1 MFGEVEKT
9 SHSHSHSL
17 HDEGGHRDE
26 AGTPKKRGIKK
37 QEEAGLIITSLI
49 DVFVIV
55 LVFLLRTI
63 SAEGNLLTS
72 ADNLVL
78 PMSAHAK
85 SPTEISMIILGTE
98 KNITVD
104 GVPIAETSE
113 VRKQDS
119 LLIGSVAKVLI
130 KKHEEEKKAEMLG
143 VIKDAAGKVVVQF
156 DKNLP
161 YDVVT
166 KVMATCGYAGYSN
179 IKFAVLQKNEEG

>member
-1 MFGEVEKT
+1 MLGGIEKT
-9 SHSHSHSL
+9 SHDHSHSL
-17 HDEGGHRDE
+17 HDGGGHPEEGG
-26 AGTPKKRGIKK
+26 APKKRGIKK

-85 SPTEISMIILGTE
+85 SPSEVSMVILGTE
-98 KNITVD
+98 TNITVD
-104 GVPIAETSE
+104 GVPVAETPM

-119 LLIGSVAKVLI
+119 LLIASVAKVLA
-130 KKHEEEKKAEMLG
+130 KKHDEEKRAEMLG
-143 VIKDAAGKVVVQF
+143 VIKDASGKVVVQF

-179 IKFAVLQKNEEG
+179 IKFAVLRKNEEG